1 MGDRGWWSALGGLA
15 QLEPLPQIS
24 LGNILGSG
32 SQTLNV
38 PIVLQPALGA
48 QNRGGVCTWGLP
60 LASSPLTPEAEA
72 VLPAPSIGSAS
83 PLPLPPAH
91 EGATCDLLGKIYH
104 NGESFQPTCKLQC
117 ICMDGAIG
125 CIPLCSDD
133 LRLPS
138 PECPNPRRVKF
149 RNKCC
154 EEWVCEEGSEENRFE
169 TAMAGE
175 RWAGATGAGAVCWG
189 VEAGK
194 VLRGAVRWQD

>member
-1 MGDRGWWSALGGLA
+1 M
-15 QLEPLPQIS
+15 
-24 LGNILGSG
+24 
-32 SQTLNV
+32 LNV
-38 PIVLQPALGA
+38 PTCAAASPGIAESGRV
-48 QNRGGVCTWGLP
+48 RTWGLP
-60 LASSPLTPEAEA
+60 LASSPLAPEAEA
-72 VLPAPSIGSAS
+72 VLPAPTISSAS
-83 PLPLPPAH
+83 PLPPAH

-154 EEWVCEEGSEENRFE
+154 EEWICEEGSEENRFE

-175 RWAGATGAGAVCWG
+175 RWGGCCDRGRSGLLGDRGRAELPSLTSCAT
-189 VEAGK
+189 
-194 VLRGAVRWQD
+194 